1 MWTDEECYGTE
12 ILGIVGHDHIVRD
25 GRGHRLDND
34 VRRLP
39 RLHSLVELLIGRPFG
54 DTVLNLDCTA
64 CFIQDGRNEGE
75 ARLRP
80 DGAFPREA
88 TGAIDISDVYLSVW
102 RWGIDKENAEN
113 ALWTTGCSW
122 GIVMDE

>member
-1 MWTDEECYGTE
+1 M
-12 ILGIVGHDHIVRD
+12 RD

-39 RLHSLVELLIGRPFG
+39 RLHLLVELLIGRPLRNA
-54 DTVLNLDCTA
+54 VLNLDRTA

-88 TGAIDISDVYLSVW
+88 TGAIDISNIDLAVW
-102 RWGIDKENAEN
+102 RRRIYQEDSYRLGRCLGRADSGRYHISIWR
-113 ALWTTGCSW
+113 
-122 GIVMDE
+122 